1 MVLEVGRI
9 GLWAAQRQWPTDV
22 RSRAE
27 VAAEVAAMGIP
38 TVWIGSASGDL
49 ELPAAI
55 LDGTEGLAV
64 GTSILN
70 IWTEKAD
77 IVADHYAMLGK
88 AHPDRLLLGFG
99 VGHRDPVEKVTGR
112 RWERPVEVLLD
123 YLDTLDE
130 LGVPRSDQALAA
142 LGPRMLEIASRRT
155 LGALPYL
162 VTPEHTRRARQ
173 IMGPDAL
180 LAPEQM
186 VVLDTDPGSA
196 RAVARQSLTRYLR
209 LPNYA
214 DNLRRLGFTAADL
227 AGSGSDRLVDAV
239 VAWGDLD
246 TVLGRI
252 AEHQQ
257 AGADHVAVQVLTSAP
272 TQLPLARWGRLAGAI
287 HSPASP

>member
-1 MVLEVGRI
+1 M
-9 GLWAAQRQWPTDV
+9 
-22 RSRAE
+22 
-27 VAAEVAAMGIP
+27 AAMGIP

-55 LDGTEGLAV
+55 LDGTEGLVV

-77 IVADHYAMLGK
+77 IVADHYAMLAK

-162 VTPEHTRRARQ
+162 VTPEHTRRARE
-173 IMGPDAL
+173 IMGPGAL

-196 RAVARQSLTRYLR
+196 RTVARQSLTPYLR

-214 DNLRRLGFTAADL
+214 NNLRRLGFTDADL

-257 AGADHVAVQVLTSAP
+257 AGADHVAVQVLTSTP
-272 TQLPLARWGRLAGAI
+272 TQLPLAQWGRLAGAI